1 MGMTRV
7 LDQRRKIHVRLN
19 IAFHPLKILL
29 LL

>member
-1 MGMTRV
+1 MGMTGE
-7 LDQRRKIHVRLN
+7 LGQRRIHVSLN

>member
-1 MGMTRV
+1 MGMTEE
-7 LDQRRKIHVRLN
+7 LGQKRKIHVSLN